1 MKNLSKL
8 AVASSL
14 AISLLAAG
22 AADAAEIRAG
32 VSSFA
37 IGQAGIYV
45 PLSPAVDQAYS
56 VVIQPANTAGYSTTG
71 ECTYFNV
78 LKETPNEFQIQHKT
92 CKDGTPIPVD
102 TSVTINWVLMSR

>member
-1 MKNLSKL
+1 MRKLSIF
-8 AVASSL
+8 AVAL
-14 AISLLAAG
+14 PFVAALAATG
-22 AADAAEIRAG
+22 SANAAEIRAG

-45 PLSPAVDQAYS
+45 PLSPAVDEAYS
-56 VVIQPANTAGYSTTG
+56 VVVQPSNTAGYSTTG

-78 LKETPNEFQIQHKT
+78 LKSTPTEFQIQHKT

-102 TSVTINWVLMSR
+102 VSVTINWVLMSR